1 VTRIEL
7 ETLIRAPQELCFDLA
22 RSVDVHLH
30 LAERSQE
37 RTVAGRTTG
46 LLELGDDVT
55 WEGRHLGLT
64 RRLAVRIT
72 QFDRPTSFRDEG
84 EGGGIRR
91 LVHEHFFLARQG
103 GTLMVDRFEVESV
116 LRLLDRALLK
126 PYFERF
132 LRERSEGLRRLAE
145 SGEGESFLL
154 SVG

>member
-7 ETLIRAPQELCFDLA
+7 QTLIRAPQERCFDLA

-37 RTVAGRTTG
+37 RAVAGRTAG

-55 WEGRHLGLT
+55 WEARHLGLT

-84 EGGGIRR
+84 EGGGIRM
-91 LVHEHFFLARQG
+91 LVHEHLFLARQG
-103 GTLMVDRFEVESV
+103 GTLLVDRFEVESV
-116 LRLLDRALLK
+116 IRLLDRPLLK

-132 LRERSEGLRRLAE
+132 LRERADGLRRLAE
-145 SGEGESFLL
+145 SGEWERFLA